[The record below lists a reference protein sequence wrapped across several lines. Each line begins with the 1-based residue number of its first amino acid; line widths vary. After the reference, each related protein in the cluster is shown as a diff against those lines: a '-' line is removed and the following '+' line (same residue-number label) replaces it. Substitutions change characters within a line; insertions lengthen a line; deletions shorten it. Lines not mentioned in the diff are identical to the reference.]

1 MLSRMDYF
9 HMFFSMLE
17 GLGSVMMDLMHDN
30 VSTLVSW
37 SLKSGA
43 SLSSSFPFIWESN
56 CE

>member
-1 MLSRMDYF
+1 
-9 HMFFSMLE
+9 MFFSMLE